1 MPAPPAP
8 GAPPRSVEDKLAYHS
23 RFVTVQTPAIDKVSR
38 TVRTLMVLGRHQD
51 TTARPSLIVTGPAA
65 CGKTTAILH
74 IGRACHLASHAR
86 AGADASRDTVP
97 VAYILVPPGATA
109 KTLAAEF
116 ARYLGIPVT
125 SRMTQAQITTAVC
138 HTYAAARVRLVLID
152 EIHRLNPR
160 TSTGA
165 DAADLLKDLTER
177 IRATF
182 LYAGIDVADT
192 PLFTG
197 VRGQQL
203 AARASLIDTGALP
216 LRHGT
221 REPFRDLAAAMDN
234 ALDLDHH
241 RPGTLPRL
249 AGYLH
254 ARTGG
259 RIGSLSRL
267 VRQAAI
273 TTILDGTER
282 ITRAVLDDID
292 LDHLAEEQHRPHTP
306 TRTTARR

>member
-1 MPAPPAP
+1 MLSHRHGHVVYESSQFRAAIRAPAV
-8 GAPPRSVEDKLAYHS
+8 G
-23 RFVTVQTPAIDKVSR
+23 KV
-38 TVRTLMVLGRHQD
+38 D
-51 TTARPSLIVTGPAA
+51 
-65 CGKTTAILH
+65 
-74 IGRACHLASHAR
+74 
-86 AGADASRDTVP
+86 D
-97 VAYILVPPGATA
+97 
-109 KTLAAEF
+109 
-116 ARYLGIPVT
+116 
-125 SRMTQAQITTAVC
+125 
-138 HTYAAARVRLVLID
+138 
-152 EIHRLNPR
+152 IHRLNPR

-165 DAADLLKDLTER
+165 DAADLLEDLTER

-182 LYAGIDVADT
+182 LYTGIDVTDT

-234 ALDLDHH
+234 ALDLTHH
-241 RPGTLPRL
+241 RPGALPRL

-267 VRQAAI
+267 IRQAAI

-282 ITRAVLDDID
+282 ITRTVLENID
-292 LDHLAEEQHRPHTP
+292 LDHLAEEHYRPRPHA
-306 TRTTARR
+306 TARKAPARQ